1 MTATVADNSKKPP
14 GEGSGRERQKERT
27 RRAIVA
33 AARELTRSGAE
44 VTMPR
49 VAERA
54 MVSEATM
61 YRYFPDL
68 TALIQETLAG
78 LWPDPAAALAPVETS
93 QDPAERV
100 AFASEFL
107 LRGVHAYQGSVRAA
121 IAHTITEPAT
131 AGKRPGLR
139 FGLIDHALA
148 PFAASLAPA
157 AMTRLKLDLAVVV
170 SAEAFFTLTD
180 LCGLAPDD
188 AIASAVRTATTL
200 TRAAF
205 DLYPERAR
213 LSAPRL

>member
-68 TALIQETLAG
+68 TSLIQETLAG

-93 QDPAERV
+93 EDPAERV
-100 AFASEFL
+100 AFACEFL

-131 AGKRPGLR
+131 AGERPGLR

-213 LSAPRL
+213 VSAPRL

>member
-93 QDPAERV
+93 AGSGGAGGLRLRVPAPRRARV
-100 AFASEFL
+100 
-107 LRGVHAYQGSVRAA
+107 
-121 IAHTITEPAT
+121 
-131 AGKRPGLR
+131 PGLGAR
-139 FGLIDHALA
+139 GDRPHDH
-148 PFAASLAPA
+148 
-157 AMTRLKLDLAVVV
+157 
-170 SAEAFFTLTD
+170 
-180 LCGLAPDD
+180 
-188 AIASAVRTATTL
+188 
-200 TRAAF
+200 
-205 DLYPERAR
+205 
-213 LSAPRL
+213 